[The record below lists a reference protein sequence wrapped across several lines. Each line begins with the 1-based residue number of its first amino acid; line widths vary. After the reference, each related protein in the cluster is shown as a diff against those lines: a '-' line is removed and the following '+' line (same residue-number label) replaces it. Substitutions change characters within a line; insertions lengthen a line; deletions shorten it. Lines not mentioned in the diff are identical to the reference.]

1 MKKLL
6 IVIFSA
12 LLLVACSN
20 LNENKSADEQDNTIK
35 KDEESGI
42 EVNKGLLN
50 VEITLPEYFFEEDEL
65 AEIEAEMEETHHANV
80 TQNGDGS
87 ITVKMSKNEHKQ
99 LMGKMQEEFILTIN
113 DIIADEAYE
122 SINDVTYN
130 RDFSEI
136 QIYVDRQEFEN
147 SLDGLA
153 LFSLGFTSLFYQV
166 FDGKNLE
173 EDKVVLTV
181 IDAATNDEI
190 ESIIYPD
197 VFEEIDPLL
206 EED

>member
-80 TQNGDGS
+80 IQNGDGS

-136 QIYVDRQEFEN
+136 KIYVDRQEFEN